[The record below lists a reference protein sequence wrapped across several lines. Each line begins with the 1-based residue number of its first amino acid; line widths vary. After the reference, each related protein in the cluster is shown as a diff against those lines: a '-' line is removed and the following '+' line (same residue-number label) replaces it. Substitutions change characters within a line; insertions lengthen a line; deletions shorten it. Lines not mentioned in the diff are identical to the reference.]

1 MATWVAPTTDGNWT
15 NEGSQQNQ
23 YGLNGNDTL
32 APASDNKSYFLYG
45 GNGNDTLIGQSYND
59 DLYGG
64 NNADYLYGDY
74 GNDSLFGGRGQDSF
88 VFDTA
93 LSKNNNVD
101 YIGDF
106 QSGSG
111 GDLIQLSKSI
121 FKGVGSVD
129 SFLKSSKFE
138 VGKKATSSKTKILYN
153 ENNNTLF
160 FTKNGDEGN
169 KVKFA
174 TLNSGVHLDNS
185 DFYIIA

>member
-1 MATWVAPTTDGNWT
+1 MSTYVAPNNNGWT
-15 NEGSQQNQ
+15 NYGSENEQ

-32 APASDNKSYFLYG
+32 APSSDNKSYDLYG
-45 GNGNDTLIGQSYND
+45 GNGNDTLIGQGYD
-59 DLYGG
+59 DDIYGG

-74 GNDSLFGGRGQDSF
+74 GNDSLFGGKGQDTF
-88 VFDTA
+88 VFDTT
-93 LSKNNNVD
+93 LNKNNNID

-121 FKGVGSVD
+121 FKGTGDVD

-138 VGKKATSSKTKILYN
+138 VGKNATSSKTKILYN
-153 ENNNTLF
+153 ENKGTLF
-160 FTKNGDEGN
+160 YTKSGDDGG
-169 KVKFA
+169 KAKFA
-174 TLNSGVHLDNS
+174 TLQPGVQLDND